1 MVGPLRRVA
10 GQRAGTRRRFASTGR
25 VRWRRRRRDM
35 NEADVLDV
43 GRQAIFTLV
52 MTILPVMGVALVVG
66 LVISLFQALTQIQ
79 EMTLAFVPKILVI
92 FVSLIFLLPF
102 MLATLSG
109 FVETVLVDHIV
120 AG

>member
-1 MVGPLRRVA
+1 MGPQEALEIARGAILVLLKVA
-10 GQRAGTRRRFASTGR
+10 SPL
-25 VRWRRRRRDM
+25 M
-35 NEADVLDV
+35 L
-43 GRQAIFTLV
+43 I
-52 MTILPVMGVALVVG
+52 ALAVG
-66 LVISLFQALTQIQ
+66 LVVSLVQALTQIQ